1 MKPNFPEVLL
11 LLIISFYATHL
22 KDLKN
27 ILVLNKE
34 MSRICMLNFV
44 DVMKIMFTKEQIQA
58 YPELLQYQ
66 QDHGCGIHFN
76 TRIFYPLKPYENVK
90 IFLKQAISDQKM
102 SFFKRFIKDFNYIN
116 LIENIK
122 ATDPNVPEE
131 DLEGFVREILY
142 TSYMDSLNDPS
153 ISEIIE
159 YVFDFKDV
167 ARKTIKDHFVDM
179 NQLLFISD
187 KLFCYDLFPLRALND
202 SELALYC
209 KAELTWSEMFSSVKS
224 FRIWRLKHILPYS
237 QNSYYFLLK
246 FSLKYPGKKKEL
258 MQIIEKERLKQ
269 VMRSA
274 YAIILSTIFP
284 TVLGLLFPLLFNT
297 FNILSVTHNMIIF
310 IFLRLF
316 SPYFVDK
323 NLDWSF
329 EQ

>member
-1 MKPNFPEVLL
+1 MKLNFPEALL

-90 IFLKQAISDQKM
+90 IFLKHAILDQKM
-102 SFFKRFIKDFNYIN
+102 SFFKRFIKDFSYIKGS

-122 ATDPNVPEE
+122 ATDPYVPEE
-131 DLEGFVREILY
+131 DLEGFVMEILY
-142 TSYMDSLNDPS
+142 KSYMESLNDPS

-159 YVFDFKDV
+159 YVFDFK
-167 ARKTIKDHFVDM
+167 AEAIKTIQDHFLGLNYLVFF
-179 NQLLFISD
+179 NFE
-187 KLFCYDLFPLRALND
+187 KLMFVYEPYTLNYADL
-202 SELALYC
+202 ELYC

-224 FRIWRLKHILPYS
+224 FSIWRLRYILPYRL
-237 QNSYYFLLK
+237 NSYHLLLK
-246 FSLKYPGKKKEL
+246 FELKYPGKKKEL
-258 MQIIEKERLKQ
+258 KKLIRREKLKQ
-269 VMRSA
+269 FMRSS
-274 YAIILSTIFP
+274 YAIVSTAIPILF
-284 TVLGLLFPLLFNT
+284 GLLFPYAKD
-297 FNILSVTHNMIIF
+297 M
-310 IFLRLF
+310 RLF
-316 SPYFVDK
+316 SGFMIFLLIARLFAPYFIEK
-323 NLDWSF
+323 NINWSF
-329 EQ
+329 DITKF

>member
-1 MKPNFPEVLL
+1 MKLNFPEALL

-34 MSRICMLNFV
+34 MSRICMTHFV
-44 DVMKIMFTKEQIQA
+44 DVMKIMLTKEQIQA

-131 DLEGFVREILY
+131 DLEGFVMEILY
-142 TSYMDSLNDPS
+142 KSYMESLNDPS

-159 YVFDFKDV
+159 YVFDFK
-167 ARKTIKDHFVDM
+167 AEAIKTIQDHFLGLNYLVFF
-179 NQLLFISD
+179 NFE
-187 KLFCYDLFPLRALND
+187 KLMFVYEPYTLNYADL
-202 SELALYC
+202 ELYC

-224 FRIWRLKHILPYS
+224 FSIWRLRYILPYRL
-237 QNSYYFLLK
+237 NSYHLLLK
-246 FSLKYPGKKKEL
+246 FVLKYPGKKEEL
-258 MQIIEKERLKQ
+258 EKLIMREHFKQ
-269 VMRSA
+269 LSRSA
-274 YAIILSTIFP
+274 YASMSTAILNLF
-284 TVLGLLFPLLFNT
+284 GLLFSFIIDIGFIILVLIAR
-297 FNILSVTHNMIIF
+297 ILSLIK
-310 IFLRLF
+310 
-316 SPYFVDK
+316 K
-323 NLDWSF
+323 NS
-329 EQ
+329 